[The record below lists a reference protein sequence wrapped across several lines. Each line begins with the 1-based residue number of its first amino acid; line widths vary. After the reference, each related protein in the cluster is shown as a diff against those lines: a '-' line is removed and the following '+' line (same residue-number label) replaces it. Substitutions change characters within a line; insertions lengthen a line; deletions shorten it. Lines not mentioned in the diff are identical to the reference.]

1 MISQDD
7 VLEYWFAEL
16 AEPSA
21 SPQAVPSTTSLWF
34 KGGPAVDEEIRH
46 RFGAALEPARRG
58 ELDGWTAT
66 PRGTLA
72 LLLLLDQFPR
82 NVYRDDP
89 RSFASDAHGLEI
101 ARAAIKRGDDLQ
113 VLPVQRTFFYLPF
126 EHSEDLADQRIAVEK
141 IRANHASAQGEVKKL
156 LEEAV
161 DYAIRHQEVIARFGR
176 FPHRNKIVG
185 RPSTP
190 EEEDFLK
197 QPGSSF

>member
-1 MISQDD
+1 MLTPDD
-7 VLEYWFAEL
+7 VLSYWFAEL

-21 SPQAVPSTTSLWF
+21 SPQAVPSTTSRWF
-34 KGGPAVDEEIRH
+34 KGGPAVDEEIRQ
-46 RFGAALEPARRG
+46 RFGDAREPARRG

-89 RSFASDAHGLEI
+89 RSFASDAHGLAI
-101 ARAAIKRGDDLQ
+101 ARAAVARGDDLQ

-141 IRANHASAQGEVKKL
+141 IRANHAGAQGEVKAL
-156 LEEAV
+156 LEQTV
-161 DYAIRHQEVIARFGR
+161 DYAVRHQEVIARFGR

-190 EEEDFLK
+190 EEEEFLK